1 MIKKQTLWTGA
12 LASGALI
19 LATAAWAQS
28 AIKLSINGN
37 AVNTQTRVIG
47 GKTWVPLDDV
57 ARALNM
63 QKSVANGQITLR
75 PAGGANQVANKL
87 KGQQGEELFSGK
99 WRFTVTGVTRTK
111 QWVRKYPG
119 SHAGTDAVES
129 DNGQDLIVVSC
140 RLKNGT
146 PQKTEFAFPS
156 GSSVIDWGMNTSLT
170 DKNEGSY
177 QPKSYDVSADEGS
190 PVGRYALPGAAIP
203 FNIVFSVPA
212 GTQVKDLV
220 YSVVLYNERGQK
232 KSTDFRVALHDSPGE
247 DRVLQ

>member
-1 MIKKQTLWTGA
+1 MKQKQILWTGA

-19 LATAAWAQS
+19 LATAAWAQG

-37 AVNTQTRVIG
+37 VVNTQTRVIG

-57 ARALNM
+57 ARALKM
-63 QKSVANGQITLR
+63 QKSVAGGQITLR
-75 PAGGANQVANKL
+75 PAGGANQIANKL

-111 QWVRKYPG
+111 QWVRKYPD
-119 SHAGTDAVES
+119 SHAGKDAEES
-129 DNGQDLIVVSC
+129 EAGNDLIVVSC

-146 PQKTEFAFPS
+146 PQRTEFAFPT
-156 GSSVIDWGMNTSLT
+156 GASSDWGMNTSLT
-170 DKNEGSY
+170 DQGEGSY
-177 QPKSYDVSADEGS
+177 QPKTYDVTSDEGS

-203 FNIVFSVPA
+203 FNIVFAVPA

-220 YSVVLYNERGQK
+220 YSVVIYGERGQK
-232 KSTDFRVALHDSPGE
+232 KSTDFRVALKETPGA
-247 DRVLQ
+247 DRAVE

>member
-1 MIKKQTLWTGA
+1 MKQKQILWTGA

-19 LATAAWAQS
+19 LASAAWAQGMV
-28 AIKLSINGN
+28 KLSINGN
-37 AVNTQTRVIG
+37 VVNTQTRVIG

-57 ARALNM
+57 ARALKM

-75 PAGGANQVANKL
+75 PAGGATQVANKL

-111 QWVRKYPG
+111 QWNRKYPD
-119 SHAGTDAVES
+119 SHAGKDAIEAG
-129 DNGQDLIVVSC
+129 DGNDLIVVSC

-146 PQKTEFAFPS
+146 PNKTEFAFSS
-156 GSSVIDWGMNTSLT
+156 GATADWGMNTSLT
-170 DKNEGSY
+170 DQDEGSY
-177 QPKSYDVSADEGS
+177 QPKTYDLTSDEGS

-203 FNIVFSVPA
+203 FNIVFAVPA

-220 YSVVLYNERGQK
+220 YSVVIYGERGK
-232 KSTDFRVALHDSPGE
+232 NKSTDFRVALKESAP
-247 DRVLQ
+247 